1 MVEWKI
7 LSVELQDMAE
17 QEGDKAREDDLKT
30 QLEQLEER
38 AAELDR
44 IRTNNISSISDI
56 NQRNRQRNLQDAAE
70 AAKREA
76 AERKLA
82 KADPFTRRQ
91 SRSTL
96 VTNVS
101 VVKGNW
107 SHLKFY

>member
-1 MVEWKI
+1 
-7 LSVELQDMAE
+7 MAE
-17 QEGDKAREDDLKT
+17 QNGEKEKAEELKV

-38 AAELDR
+38 AEELDR

-56 NQRNRQRNLQDAAE
+56 NQRNRQRNLREADE

-76 AERKLA
+76 IERKLA

-96 VTNVS
+96 VTNVRFML
-101 VVKGNW
+101 VAQRTRQM
-107 SHLKFY
+107 